1 LLGSLLLQVF
11 TMEQPSQIQIA
22 TAIAELQAEVQRQ
35 AELLQQQSNELLL
48 LRTRPS
54 TNAKPKSSLPHPEKF
69 NGQVHKFDTWLPS
82 IKAKLR
88 VDSEAIGDATAQFYY
103 VYLNLESHVQAM
115 VLPQL
120 SQAEDDQ
127 IWSYLSILNQL
138 SRVYSNPNKVQEAED
153 KLYSLKQGTDSL
165 HAFIAKFERILY
177 EARGQDW
184 NDVNKIAAFRQGLNT
199 TIKNRLAQQLNLP
212 RTYAKFIETVQQL
225 AGRSSTYEH
234 QSSEKK
240 PYHSHDAMDMSTIN
254 TISAITKS
262 PRPSSPSSPFHTNS
276 RARST
281 SPAERQQLRKQ
292 GKCVRCGSSEH
303 WVKDCDIEPYKKKVP
318 PPGPKIVVGENG
330 RKVRIC
336 VVDDS
341 DSDGG
346 YDSDASIGPYGPDS
360 DSDSDMEELAYQEL
374 VDRMDRGRR
383 K

>member
-1 LLGSLLLQVF
+1 
-11 TMEQPSQIQIA
+11 MEQPSQTQIA
-22 TAIAELQAEVQRQ
+22 AAITGLQTEVRRQAEVI
-35 AELLQQQSNELLL
+35 QQQGNELLL

-54 TNAKPKSSLPHPEKF
+54 STKPKSSLPDPEKF
-69 NGQVHKFDTWLPS
+69 IGQVHKFDTWLPS

-88 VDSEAIGDATAQFYY
+88 VDGEAIGDPTAQFYY

-127 IWSYLSILNQL
+127 SWAYTSILDQL

-153 KLYSLKQGTDSL
+153 KLYSLKQGTESL

-199 TIKNRLAQQLNLP
+199 TIKSRLAQQLNLP

-234 QSSEKK
+234 RDSEKK
-240 PYHSHDAMDMSTIN
+240 PYQSRGDAMDMSTIN
-254 TISAITKS
+254 TISAITEP
-262 PRPSSPSSPFHTNS
+262 PRSSSSPSTNQKPRSSSPSTN

-281 SPAERQQLRKQ
+281 SPAERQLRRKQ
-292 GKCVRCGSSEH
+292 GNCVRCGSREH
-303 WVKDCDIEPYKKKVP
+303 WVKDCDVLPYKTGKKVP
-318 PPGPKIVVGENG
+318 PPGPKLVRGENG
-330 RKVRIC
+330 
-336 VVDDS
+336 VVILTV

-346 YDSDASIGPYGPDS
+346 YDSDNSIGPYGPDS
-360 DSDSDMEELAYQEL
+360 DYGSDSDAEELAYQEL
-374 VDRMDRGRR
+374 VETMDRERR

>member
-1 LLGSLLLQVF
+1 
-11 TMEQPSQIQIA
+11 MEQIA
-22 TAIAELQAEVQRQ
+22 TAITELQTEVRRQAEVI
-35 AELLQQQSNELLL
+35 QQQGNELLL

-54 TNAKPKSSLPHPEKF
+54 PKPKSSLPDPEKF

-88 VDSEAIGDATAQFYY
+88 VDAQAIGDATAQFYY

-120 SQAEDDQ
+120 SQAEDNQ
-127 IWSYLSILNQL
+127 TWSHTSILDQL

-177 EARGQDW
+177 EAQGGDW
-184 NDVNKIAAFRQGLNT
+184 NDVNKIAAFRQGLNA

-240 PYHSHDAMDMSTIN
+240 PYHSSKDDAMDMSTIN
-254 TISAITKS
+254 TINAITSS
-262 PRPSSPSSPFHTNS
+262 PRSPSPHTNS

-281 SPAERQQLRKQ
+281 SPAERQLRRKQ
-292 GKCVRCGSSEH
+292 GKCVRCGSDEH
-303 WVKDCDIEPYKKKVP
+303 WVKDCDIQPYKETKKVP
-318 PPGPKIVVGENG
+318 PLGPKVVRGENG
-330 RKVRIC
+330 RKVIIC
-336 VVDDS
+336 AVN
-341 DSDGG
+341 SDGG
-346 YDSDASIGPYGPDS
+346 YDSDHSIGPYGPDS
-360 DSDSDMEELAYQEL
+360 DSDDSEELAYQAL
-374 VDRMDRGRR
+374 VESMDRGRR
-383 K
+383 E

>member
-1 LLGSLLLQVF
+1 
-11 TMEQPSQIQIA
+11 MEQPSQTQIA
-22 TAIAELQAEVQRQ
+22 AAIAELQTEVRRQ
-35 AELLQQQSNELLL
+35 AEVIQQQGNELLL

-54 TNAKPKSSLPHPEKF
+54 TKTKSSLPDPEKF

-88 VDSEAIGDATAQFYY
+88 VDGEAIGDPTAQFYY

-127 IWSYLSILNQL
+127 SWAYTSILNQL

-153 KLYSLKQGTDSL
+153 KLYSLKQGTESL

-199 TIKNRLAQQLNLP
+199 TIKSRLVQQLNLP

-234 QSSEKK
+234 PRDSEKK
-240 PYHSHDAMDMSTIN
+240 PY
-254 TISAITKS
+254 
-262 PRPSSPSSPFHTNS
+262 
-276 RARST
+276 
-281 SPAERQQLRKQ
+281 
-292 GKCVRCGSSEH
+292 
-303 WVKDCDIEPYKKKVP
+303 
-318 PPGPKIVVGENG
+318 
-330 RKVRIC
+330 
-336 VVDDS
+336 
-341 DSDGG
+341 
-346 YDSDASIGPYGPDS
+346 
-360 DSDSDMEELAYQEL
+360 
-374 VDRMDRGRR
+374 
-383 K
+383 

>member
-1 LLGSLLLQVF
+1 
-11 TMEQPSQIQIA
+11 MEQPSQIQIA

-88 VDSEAIGDATAQFYY
+88 VDCEAIGDATAQFYY

-127 IWSYLSILNQL
+127 IWSYLSILDQL

-234 QSSEKK
+234 
-240 PYHSHDAMDMSTIN
+240 HDS
-254 TISAITKS
+254 
-262 PRPSSPSSPFHTNS
+262 
-276 RARST
+276 
-281 SPAERQQLRKQ
+281 
-292 GKCVRCGSSEH
+292 
-303 WVKDCDIEPYKKKVP
+303 KKKVP
-318 PPGPKIVVGENG
+318 PPGPKVIVGENG

-336 VVDDS
+336 VVNDS

-346 YDSDASIGPYGPDS
+346 YDSDHSIGPYGPDS